1 MPGLDGLRA
10 IAVLAV
16 FVYQFH
22 NGGGWL
28 PGGFLGVDVFFVISG
43 YLITSLLLSE
53 FRKEGRVDLIAFWLR
68 RARRLLPAV
77 GVLIAI
83 VMVAGA
89 FFDLGQISTLRGQAL
104 ASMAYVTNW
113 DLILSHQSYF
123 DQFAR
128 PSLFRHLWSLA
139 VEEQFYLLWPIAFA
153 ACMVRFGQ
161 KRLVIG
167 VIAGAI
173 ASSLLMAILFD
184 PGNPNRVFYGTDT
197 RATPLLI
204 GVALAFFWHPER
216 LKAQTGTLAPVAL
229 NAMGA
234 LGLSMIA
241 ITFLTVHDYD
251 VSLYHGGFLLLSVW
265 TAMLIAALAH
275 PAASI
280 GRTIGNPAMRWL
292 GVRSYSFYL
301 WHWPVLELTRPGIDV
316 PLNGPALFALQ
327 LGLTLALADLSY
339 RYVEQPFRRST
350 SWQRPD
356 WLRIGRVGIAVGVT
370 AVVLVVGWSGI
381 VPQGHHGQ
389 LQVASARI
397 TPKAVSI
404 SPSDGEPTRV
414 PSPLPVKD
422 TGKRALP
429 VLALGDSV
437 MVDARSGLARLLG
450 GGLTLNAAVGR
461 QPDEIIDLL
470 NYYAVA
476 GGLPDYVVLQLGNN
490 GPVYSDEL
498 TKLHDALRGVP
509 HVFLVNV
516 EVPRSWQG
524 EVNSVLSDTASN
536 WGQAKLVDWHAVAS
550 SHGGITTDG
559 IHLTEKGIDLYS
571 RLVAS
576 AVRESSA
583 AGSSQTRQDLDP
595 ERPLPADEEARE
607 PLLLWLLRLLDPL
620 VRLSVRRLT
629 LPSSIVPRQ
638 PPSAPSSSSIRA
650 LNRWRSARTAR
661 FVKRMPRPIF
671 SSIPCGST
679 SRLISIL
686 VSRSDSLWK
695 VTTPVW
701 AKPSVE
707 FHSIRWSGRCS
718 TISAS
723 NRLVIPQTLVEKE
736 SVVSSAWSTL
746 STRCMKS
753 GQSSNMVQR
762 L

>member
-1 MPGLDGLRA
+1 MSPSSKHLPYMPGVDGLRA

-16 FVYQFH
+16 FVYHFH

-53 FRKEGRVDLIAFWLR
+53 FRKEGRVDLVAFWLR

-77 GVLIAI
+77 GVLIAV

-89 FFDLGQISTLRGQAL
+89 FFDFGQISALRGQAL

-123 DQFAR
+123 EEFAR

-139 VEEQFYLLWPIAFA
+139 VEEQFYLLWPLAFA
-153 ACMVRFGQ
+153 ACMTRFGH

-216 LKAQTGTLAPVAL
+216 LRAQTGNLAPAVLDAVGAFAL
-229 NAMGA
+229 AMVV
-234 LGLSMIA
+234 
-241 ITFLTVHDYD
+241 ITFMTVHDYD
-251 VSLYHGGFLLLSVW
+251 LALYHGGFLLLSLW
-265 TAMLIAALAH
+265 TALLIAALAH

-280 GRTIGNPAMRWL
+280 GRVVGNPGMRWL
-292 GVRSYSFYL
+292 GLRSYSFYL

-316 PLNGPALFALQ
+316 PLHGPILFALQ

-350 SWQRPD
+350 NWQRPD
-356 WLRIGRVGIAVGVT
+356 WLRIGRLGIAVGVIS
-370 AVVLVVGWSGI
+370 VVLVVGWSGI
-381 VPQGHHGQ
+381 VPQGHPGQ
-389 LQVASARI
+389 LRVASAQI

-404 SPSDGEPTRV
+404 TPSGGHAVKV
-414 PSPLPVKD
+414 PSPLPPKHS
-422 TGKRALP
+422 GKPALP

-461 QPDEIIDLL
+461 QSGDVIDLL
-470 NYYAVA
+470 HEYARN

-490 GPVYSDEL
+490 GPVYSDDL
-498 TKLHDALRGVP
+498 VKLHEALRGVP
-509 HVFLVNV
+509 HVLLVNV
-516 EVPRSWQG
+516 EVPRSWEG
-524 EVNSVLSDTASN
+524 EVNSALSDAAGN
-536 WGQAKLVDWHAVAS
+536 WGQAELVDWHAVAS

-571 RLVAS
+571 RLIAS
-576 AVRESSA
+576 SVRTAVR
-583 AGSSQTRQDLDP
+583 
-595 ERPLPADEEARE
+595 
-607 PLLLWLLRLLDPL
+607 
-620 VRLSVRRLT
+620 
-629 LPSSIVPRQ
+629 
-638 PPSAPSSSSIRA
+638 
-650 LNRWRSARTAR
+650 
-661 FVKRMPRPIF
+661 K
-671 SSIPCGST
+671 
-679 SRLISIL
+679 
-686 VSRSDSLWK
+686 DS
-695 VTTPVW
+695 
-701 AKPSVE
+701 
-707 FHSIRWSGRCS
+707 
-718 TISAS
+718 
-723 NRLVIPQTLVEKE
+723 
-736 SVVSSAWSTL
+736 
-746 STRCMKS
+746 
-753 GQSSNMVQR
+753 
-762 L
+762 

>member
-1 MPGLDGLRA
+1 VTPSSKRLPYMPGLDGLRA

-16 FVYQFH
+16 FVYHFH

-53 FRKEGRVDLIAFWLR
+53 FRKEGRVDLVAFWLR

-77 GVLIAI
+77 GVLIAV

-89 FFDLGQISTLRGQAL
+89 FFDFGQISTLRAQAL

-113 DLILSHQSYF
+113 DLIFSHQSYF
-123 DQFAR
+123 QEFAR

-139 VEEQFYLLWPIAFA
+139 VEEQFYLLWPLAFA
-153 ACMVRFGQ
+153 ACMTRFGQ

-167 VIAGAI
+167 VIVGAI

-204 GVALAFFWHPER
+204 GVALAFFWHPEK
-216 LKAQTGTLAPVAL
+216 LKAQTGTLAPAAL

-234 LGLSMIA
+234 IGLSMVV

-251 VSLYHGGFLLLSVW
+251 ISLYHGGFLLLSIW

-280 GRTIGNPAMRWL
+280 GQTLGNPGMRWL
-292 GVRSYSFYL
+292 GLRSYSFYL

-316 PLNGPALFALQ
+316 PLHGPVLFALQ

-370 AVVLVVGWSGI
+370 AVVLIVGWSGI
-381 VPQGHHGQ
+381 VPQGKPGQ
-389 LQVASARI
+389 LRVASANI
-397 TPKAVSI
+397 TPQTVSI
-404 SPSDGEPTRV
+404 EATGPKV
-414 PSPLPVKD
+414 PSPQPIGGKH
-422 TGKRALP
+422 GKRSAPLP
-429 VLALGDSV
+429 ILALGDSV
-437 MVDARSGLARLLG
+437 MVDAQSGLARLLG

-461 QPDEIIDLL
+461 QPGEIISLL
-470 NYYAVA
+470 NEYSAEGKV
-476 GGLPDYVVLQLGNN
+476 PDDVVLQIGNN
-490 GPVYSDEL
+490 GPVYSDDL
-498 TKLHDALRGVP
+498 VKLHQALEGVP

-524 EVNSVLSDTASN
+524 EVNSTLSEAARN
-536 WGQAKLVDWHAVAS
+536 WGQAQLVDWHAVAS

-571 RLVAS
+571 RLIAS
-576 AVRESSA
+576 AVRQA
-583 AGSSQTRQDLDP
+583 
-595 ERPLPADEEARE
+595 
-607 PLLLWLLRLLDPL
+607 
-620 VRLSVRRLT
+620 
-629 LPSSIVPRQ
+629 
-638 PPSAPSSSSIRA
+638 
-650 LNRWRSARTAR
+650 N
-661 FVKRMPRPIF
+661 
-671 SSIPCGST
+671 
-679 SRLISIL
+679 
-686 VSRSDSLWK
+686 
-695 VTTPVW
+695 
-701 AKPSVE
+701 
-707 FHSIRWSGRCS
+707 
-718 TISAS
+718 
-723 NRLVIPQTLVEKE
+723 
-736 SVVSSAWSTL
+736 
-746 STRCMKS
+746 
-753 GQSSNMVQR
+753 
-762 L
+762 

>member
-16 FVYQFH
+16 FVYHFH

-28 PGGFLGVDVFFVISG
+28 PGGFLGVDVFFVNSG

-53 FRKEGRVDLIAFWLR
+53 FRKEGRVDLVAFWLR

-89 FFDLGQISTLRGQAL
+89 FFDLGQLSTLRGQAL

-123 DQFAR
+123 EQFAR

-153 ACMVRFGQ
+153 FFMTRFGQ
-161 KRLVIG
+161 RRLVIG

-204 GVALAFFWHPER
+204 GVALAFFWHPEK
-216 LKAQTGTLAPVAL
+216 LKPETGTLAPVAL

-234 LGLSMIA
+234 IGLSMIA

-251 VSLYHGGFLLLSVW
+251 VSLYHGGFLLLSIW
-265 TAMLIAALAH
+265 TAMLIAAVAH

-280 GRTIGNPAMRWL
+280 GRTLGGPGMRWL

-316 PLNGPALFALQ
+316 PLHGPVLFALQ

-350 SWQRPD
+350 NWQRPD

-370 AVVLVVGWSGI
+370 AVVVIVGWSGI

-389 LQVASARI
+389 LQVASAQI
-397 TPKAVSI
+397 TPKSASI
-404 SPSDGEPTRV
+404 TPAGGDPVRV
-414 PSPLPVKD
+414 PSPLPA
-422 TGKRALP
+422 THSGKRPLP

-437 MVDARSGLARLLG
+437 MVDARSGLARFLG

-470 NYYAVA
+470 HDYSAR
-476 GGLPDYVVLQLGNN
+476 GKLPDNVVLQLGNN
-490 GPVYSDEL
+490 GPVYGADL
-498 TKLHDALRGVP
+498 VKLHQALRGIP

-516 EVPRSWQG
+516 EVPRSWQA
-524 EVNSVLSDTASN
+524 EVNSTLSEAASD
-536 WGQAKLVDWHAVAS
+536 WGQAELVDWHAVAA

-571 RLVAS
+571 RLI
-576 AVRESSA
+576 A
-583 AGSSQTRQDLDP
+583 A
-595 ERPLPADEEARE
+595 
-607 PLLLWLLRLLDPL
+607 
-620 VRLSVRRLT
+620 SVR
-629 LPSSIVPRQ
+629 
-638 PPSAPSSSSIRA
+638 SA
-650 LNRWRSARTAR
+650 
-661 FVKRMPRPIF
+661 
-671 SSIPCGST
+671 
-679 SRLISIL
+679 
-686 VSRSDSLWK
+686 
-695 VTTPVW
+695 
-701 AKPSVE
+701 
-707 FHSIRWSGRCS
+707 GRK
-718 TISAS
+718 AS
-723 NRLVIPQTLVEKE
+723 
-736 SVVSSAWSTL
+736 
-746 STRCMKS
+746 
-753 GQSSNMVQR
+753 
-762 L
+762 